1 MAEDTEYQSNDGR
14 LTDEDSVSVHSGSM
28 RQESMRPP
36 SRDQTD
42 LSQHAHARGHQM
54 AYMQQP
60 PRSRQSTTGPS
71 DANRGPPGSEQGSS
85 QGAHYPPGF
94 VQLDSHGQARTLR
107 GAPVRHQTP
116 SSGSSVSSH
125 DSRHRHHGNTHR
137 HHSNLSGNW
146 ARRALTVLAEADF
159 KPRGLGPRSSKV
171 HAMEWIAGATD
182 RPLTGQSR
190 SSESSRRSS
199 KGHRK
204 R

>member
-1 MAEDTEYQSNDGR
+1 
-14 LTDEDSVSVHSGSM
+14 VSVHSGSM

-36 SRDQTD
+36 SRDQTE
-42 LSQHAHARGHQM
+42 LPQHEDSRGHQM
-54 AYMQQP
+54 AYMQQAR
-60 PRSRQSTTGPS
+60 RSRQSTTGPS
-71 DANRGPPGSEQGSS
+71 DASHGPPGSERGSS
-85 QGAHYPPGF
+85 QGADYPPEF
-94 VQLDSHGQARTLR
+94 VQLDSHGQATTLR
-107 GAPVRHQTP
+107 RAPMRHQTP

-137 HHSNLSGNW
+137 HHPSVGGNL

-199 KGHRK
+199 KGHHK